1 MEESVRQNRRRRSPD
16 EKMAIVRESF
26 QSGNTV
32 LAVAKK
38 HDVHPNLLFG
48 WRRLYQNG
56 KLCGAGAEQV
66 MVPLSQLAA
75 AMSEIKAL
83 RTELERRN
91 TENNILRRALDLAP
105 KVECALNLVAEGCP
119 VKTVCD
125 VLGVARSNVNE
136 RLART
141 RSSGRPV
148 TPREQAALMSQASS
162 NMDGWNVP
170 LS

>member
-1 MEESVRQNRRRRSPD
+1 
-16 EKMAIVRESF
+16 MAIVRESF

-38 HDVHPNLLFG
+38 HGVHPNLLFG
-48 WRRLYQNG
+48 WRRLYQSG
-56 KLCGAGAEQV
+56 QLCGTGAEQV

-83 RTELERRN
+83 RTELERKN
-91 TENNILRRALDLAP
+91 TEVSILRRALELAP

-148 TPREQAALMSQASS
+148 TPREQAGLMSQASS
-162 NMDGWNVP
+162 NMDGWIGLTAP
-170 LS
+170 DS

>member
-1 MEESVRQNRRRRSPD
+1 METSVRQSRRRRSLE

-38 HDVHPNLLFG
+38 HGVHPNLLFG
-48 WRRLYQNG
+48 WRRLYQSG
-56 KLCGAGAEQV
+56 KLSVSGTEQV

-75 AMSEIKAL
+75 AMNEIKAL

-91 TENNILRRALDLAP
+91 TENRILRRALDLTP
-105 KVECALNLVAEGCP
+105 KVECALNLVLEGCP

-136 RLART
+136 RLS
-141 RSSGRPV
+141 RSRNP
-148 TPREQAALMSQASS
+148 TQALTSQS
-162 NMDGWNVP
+162 
-170 LS
+170 

>member
-1 MEESVRQNRRRRSPD
+1 
-16 EKMAIVRESF
+16 MAIVRESF

-38 HDVHPNLLFG
+38 HGVHPNLLFG
-48 WRRLYQNG
+48 WRRLYQSG
-56 KLCGAGAEQV
+56 RLCGAGAEQV

-75 AMSEIKAL
+75 AVSEIKAL

-91 TENNILRRALDLAP
+91 TENTILRRALDLAP
-105 KVECALNLVAEGCP
+105 KVDCALTLVAEGCP

-125 VLGVARSNVNE
+125 VLGVARSNINE

-141 RSSGRPV
+141 RNSGKRV
-148 TPREQAALMSQASS
+148 MPRDQAALRSQASS
-162 NMDGWNVP
+162 GMDGWVVQTASN
-170 LS
+170 SDRCQTA

>member
-32 LAVAKK
+32 LAVAKR
-38 HDVHPNLLFG
+38 HGVHPNLLFG
-48 WRRLYQNG
+48 WRRLYQSG
-56 KLCGAGAEQV
+56 KLSVSGTEQV
-66 MVPLSQLAA
+66 MVPLSQLAT

-83 RTELERRN
+83 RMELERRN
-91 TENNILRRALDLAP
+91 TENRILRRALDLAP
-105 KVECALNLVAEGCP
+105 KVECALNLVSEGCP

-136 RLART
+136 RLS
-141 RSSGRPV
+141 RSRNSV
-148 TPREQAALMSQASS
+148 QANHS
-162 NMDGWNVP
+162 
-170 LS
+170 

>member
-1 MEESVRQNRRRRSPD
+1 MEETLRQSRRRRSPD

-38 HDVHPNLLFG
+38 HGVHPNLLFG

-56 KLCGAGAEQV
+56 KLSGAGSEQV
-66 MVPLSQLAA
+66 MVPLSQLAT

-83 RTELERRN
+83 RAELDRRN
-91 TENNILRRALDLAP
+91 TENQILRRAIDLAP
-105 KVECALNLVAEGCP
+105 KVECALSLVAEGCP

-125 VLGVARSNVNE
+125 VLGVARSNINE

-141 RSSGRPV
+141 RSSGRPL
-148 TPREQAALMSQASS
+148 TSGEQTNQRSQASS
-162 NMDGWNVP
+162 GTDGWVG
-170 LS
+170 

>member
-1 MEESVRQNRRRRSPD
+1 CC
-16 EKMAIVRESF
+16 
-26 QSGNTV
+26 
-32 LAVAKK
+32 
-38 HDVHPNLLFG
+38 
-48 WRRLYQNG
+48 RLYLCC
-56 KLCGAGAEQV
+56 KLCGACAEQ
-66 MVPLSQLAA
+66 MMAPMSKLAA
-75 AMSEIKAL
+75 AMTEIMAV

-162 NMDGWNVP
+162 NMDGWSVP